1 MISQEYKDLEK
12 DLMLGREGQ
21 SGSGILD
28 KSPQKLLLWLLRLP
42 RRLLTINIMDEQPT
56 IV

>member
-1 MISQEYKDLEK
+1 MQDLKALRECRLVSQEYKDLEK

-28 KSPQKLLLWLLRLP
+28 KSPQKLLL
-42 RRLLTINIMDEQPT
+42 
-56 IV
+56 